1 MQHEK
6 FYLRTTKN
14 LYKINLTSNIE
25 IFYSYQTKVA
35 FKINNQLFI
44 SENVWSV
51 TTAKHLNWIEDFCG
65 VARKGSRLG
74 HKDFLKHLQKHIEG
88 PLRNISTGHNDNAQQ
103 HLNIVAG
110 VSKMF
115 GLMAD
120 NIEQKNKF
128 QKKFIQTIPGINFP
142 ADWDDLPED
151 EKEKRLHKT
160 LQQLKQDK

>member
-14 LYKINLTSNIE
+14 LYKINLTNNIE

-65 VARKGSRLG
+65 VPRKGSRLG
-74 HKDFLKHLQKHIEG
+74 HKHFLKQLQKHIQG
-88 PLRNISTGHNDNAQQ
+88 PLRSKSTGQNDNAQQ
-103 HLNIVAG
+103 HINVVAG
-110 VSKMF
+110 VSKIF

-128 QKKFIQTIPGINFP
+128 QKKFIETIPGINFP
-142 ADWDDLPED
+142 NDWEQLPEE
-151 EKEKRLHKT
+151 EKEKRLAAAIKAGNNA
-160 LQQLKQDK
+160 